1 MKKLFLLLAVLML
14 STGSAFA
21 QKWWIRHSVEYK
33 TGNDRHEWSIYRK
46 SSCINYRGEV
56 DLGYSIGVGAIGL
69 GRVNIHTIQGVQ
81 IGRYLSAGLGTGVD
95 IYHYD
100 GASCMIPVYLN
111 VKGHLPI
118 SRIVVPYLSFDI
130 GGGIG
135 VGPQMAGLDGVI
147 CSPAIGA
154 QVSFAHIQVGYA
166 LQQFSGLSGFRINCH
181 AVQLKV
187 GVQF

>member
-1 MKKLFLLLAVLML
+1 MKKVFLLLTVLLL

-21 QKWWIRHSVEYK
+21 QKWWVRHSVEYK

-46 SSCINYRGEV
+46 SSCVSYRGEV
-56 DLGYSIGVGAIGL
+56 NLGYSIGVGDVGL

-81 IGRYLSAGLGTGVD
+81 VGRFVSAGLGAGID

-100 GASCMIPVYLN
+100 GASFLIPIYLN
-111 VKGHLPI
+111 VKGYLPV
-118 SRIVVPYLSFDI
+118 SRIVTPYLSLDI

-147 CSPAIGA
+147 CAPAVGV
-154 QVSFAHIQVGYA
+154 QVSLAHIQVGYA
-166 LQQFSGLSGFRINCH
+166 LQQFSNLSGFSLNCH

-187 GVQF
+187 GVHF

>member
-21 QKWWIRHSVEYK
+21 QKWWVRHSVEYK

-46 SSCINYRGEV
+46 SSCVSYRGEV
-56 DLGYSIGVGAIGL
+56 NLGYSIGVGDVGL

-81 IGRYLSAGLGTGVD
+81 VGRFVSAGLGTGID

-100 GASCMIPVYLN
+100 GASFLIPIYLN
-111 VKGHLPI
+111 VKGYLPV
-118 SRIVVPYLSFDI
+118 SRMVTPYLSLDI

-147 CSPAIGA
+147 CAPAVGV
-154 QVSFAHIQVGYA
+154 QVSLAHIQVGYA
-166 LQQFSGLSGFRINCH
+166 LQQFSNLGFSLNCH

-187 GVQF
+187 GVHF